1 MSLMMTQAKA
11 VSETPRFLTVHAA
24 ATYLSLSRRALYHRV
39 ERRSIPFLKRGRRL
53 WFDRT
58 VLDRWMAA
66 GAVDVFP
73 SHVIDSKTSR
83 KSAPER

>member
-1 MSLMMTQAKA
+1 MTTLANA
-11 VSETPRFLTVHAA
+11 VSDTPRFLTVHAA
-24 ATYLSLSRRALYHRV
+24 AVYLSLSRRALYHRV

-53 WFDRT
+53 WFDRK

-73 SHVIDSKTSR
+73 ADVIDSKTSR

>member
-1 MSLMMTQAKA
+1 MMTLANA
-11 VSETPRFLTVHAA
+11 VSEAPRFLTVHAA
-24 ATYLSLSRRALYHRV
+24 AAYLSLSRRALYHRV

-66 GAVDVFP
+66 GAVDAFP
-73 SHVIDSKTSR
+73 SDVIDSKTSR
-83 KSAPER
+83 RSAPER